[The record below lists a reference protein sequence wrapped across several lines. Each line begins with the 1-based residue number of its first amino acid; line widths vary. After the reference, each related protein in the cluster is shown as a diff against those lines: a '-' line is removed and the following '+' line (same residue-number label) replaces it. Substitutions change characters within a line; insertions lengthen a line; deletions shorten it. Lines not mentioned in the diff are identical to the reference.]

1 MKTLNAA
8 YRLPGKLIS
17 LSTIILVVFSFVV
30 NPLIAQNYLKYHP
43 ALKGKQYARSEMFTS
58 ARTDSS
64 GSMGS
69 YLNALNSHLREISE
83 REVPGNYQSAQ
94 WYPLG
99 PSKATHPVLA
109 QLGLVSSIWIDT
121 SNFQTILAGSNT
133 GGIFRTTDGG
143 ENWISLSDNV
153 ITTGVLSIQVDPA
166 DKNRIFIGT
175 GHLGFGRAYGNGVM
189 KSTDGGVSWEQ
200 TGLNS
205 ESISAN
211 FTIRKLLLLPNQPGT
226 MLALIN
232 TEFRQ
237 KAMIYRSTDWAENW
251 TEVYTDTGA
260 ELFAIKP
267 DPANPDILYATGNRF
282 LKSTDAGLSW
292 ADQSA
297 TLPLDSNYV
306 ISRVEVAKTPA
317 NPDLMMV
324 MAENFDTTGANPS
337 ARLELY
343 KSTDNG
349 QNYNR
354 INLRYNPFAGYWKME
369 FGISPAANDEFYL
382 GGIWLYK
389 YRIEEDSAK
398 FIYCSDH
405 KYHHDVRDLHIF
417 PTQGKD
423 LMYMAND
430 GGVSK
435 SETGAESWF
444 DITRNGLNITQFHNI
459 AIGENSDMMYAGPQD
474 ANLCFYDFKTG
485 AWTKN
490 AKVSDAYEGA
500 IDFENPNIVYM
511 VSYPPKTTQPNIFIL
526 KSVNGGDFFDFY
538 GIPDSTEIGRV
549 DKPLEMDPVDP
560 NTIYV
565 GVRNVW
571 KSTDGA
577 INFQKI
583 SNFPESFTKL
593 IAVRVAPSN
602 NQVIAAAFE
611 NPNWGMPEPS
621 KLWITPDG
629 GNHWFNIT
637 PVGANNLDYAGI
649 TDITF
654 HPETPQKFWLS
665 LDREWKNHQV
675 YATSNGGL
683 SWQNYSEG
691 LPALPV
697 NKITF
702 VKGAGYDV
710 LLAATDVGVYYRDEN
725 MSRWELFGTGLPLTI
740 VADIKISYTRRK
752 IVAGT
757 YGRGLWEADLCMPL
771 TEGDLVINDTTEWS
785 GKQKVLQDVV
795 INPGAKLIISSTI
808 EMGLDRKIKVLPG
821 AELVIDRGIIT
832 NDCAGMWDGI
842 RLYGSR
848 DYSDP
853 SLPQGKITLLHGSS
867 IQHADTAIKTIGID
881 ENGYEIAGTGG
892 GIIYANNA
900 KFINNGQ
907 GIVISPSKGMN
918 PSEFTMCQFTTSKTL
933 PDGSFAGDMVSL
945 KGSKGIKFISCQF
958 ENNLPVSTF
967 PYHERGTGIS
977 SFNSSFS
984 VEKLQSTDSIPFG
997 LNADAVFKQL
1007 ATGIRATASSMAFPV
1022 KVSNVRFDRNL
1033 TGVYLSGLSLS
1044 SIKNCSFNLSSPSIS
1059 DSIKPA
1065 AAAIYLDNC
1074 NGFDLAGNTIK
1085 GPLGTFVPKTKTAG
1099 IIIHNSGGLNHSL
1112 YGNKITNTNYAILA
1126 QNSNRNPNGK
1136 TGLRMLYN
1144 WFDGNEYDIC
1154 ITNDSTETHNG
1165 IATHQGSAGPE
1176 PGGSAGN
1183 HFSYS
1188 KWHRDADLH
1197 NAGAYIYYHY
1207 SKGPDTLSLH
1217 PLSYYRAYIVEGS
1230 MTGPADSAFMPA
1242 FMMVPNSE
1250 LEENFTEYA
1259 GLSEQANSALDEKLD
1274 GGNSSLLLNEINHCT
1289 IDEAPGLAKKL
1300 MQLSPFLSSEV
1311 LTTLVKQQRTIPNL
1325 MVFEVLLLNPQLF
1338 RDSII
1343 MQAVQLMKPPLESY
1357 MIVALAQAYNRFSD
1371 SELVEAQTDA
1381 VNSARDL
1388 LFDQFAGSLYS
1399 SILSGSDS
1407 NQLIQHLLTDNRPES
1422 HYLAAFLM
1430 LNLGNNVEAENVLN
1444 EIPETF
1450 PDLSIDSH
1458 NSLKGLFDLNSN
1470 MFSEGQVAPTL
1481 NESQIVQI
1489 EQLSQKPNT
1498 SIYAANVLNF
1508 YGLGNYREPYI
1519 FPGTPQTIQP
1529 PVIPP
1534 VVFTGAGFKIYP
1546 VPAGN
1551 YVILDYYSEEGLS
1564 KGMLRINN
1572 MAGQLVKEIR
1582 ITEPYGQ
1589 QLIDVSRLDSGSYIF
1604 IMANG
1609 STKIGEQKVVI
1620 IR

>member
-1 MKTLNAA
+1 ML
-8 YRLPGKLIS
+8 
-17 LSTIILVVFSFVV
+17 
-30 NPLIAQNYLKYHP
+30 NPLVGQNYSKYHP
-43 ALKGKQYARSEMFTS
+43 ALKGKQYARSEMFIS
-58 ARTDSS
+58 ARADSS
-64 GSMGS
+64 GSMRS

-166 DKNRIFIGT
+166 DKDRIFIGT

-205 ESISAN
+205 ESMAAN

-251 TEVYTDTGA
+251 TEVYSDNGA

-292 ADQSA
+292 VDQSA

-317 NPDLMMV
+317 NPDLMLV

-389 YRIEEDSAK
+389 YRIEADSAK

-459 AIGENSDMMYAGPQD
+459 AIGENSDMMFAGPQD
-474 ANLCFYDFKTG
+474 ANLCFYNFKTG

-500 IDFENPNIVYM
+500 IDYQNPNIVYM
-511 VSYPPKTTQPNIFIL
+511 VSYPPRMNQPNIFIL
-526 KSVNGGDFFDFY
+526 KSVNGGEFFDFY

-577 INFQKI
+577 LNFQKI
-583 SNFPESFTKL
+583 SNFPESFSKL

-611 NPNWGMPEPS
+611 NPTWGMPEPS

-629 GNHWFNIT
+629 GNHWLNIT
-637 PVGANNLDYAGI
+637 PVGANNLDYTGI
-649 TDITF
+649 SDITF
-654 HPETPQKFWLS
+654 HPEIPQKFWLS

-675 YATSNGGL
+675 YVTSNGGL

-710 LLAATDVGVYYRDEN
+710 LLAATDAGVYYRDEN
-725 MSRWELFGTGLPLTI
+725 MSRWELFGKGLPLTI
-740 VADIKISYTRRK
+740 VADIKISYIRRK

-771 TEGDLVINDTTEWS
+771 TEGDLVISDTTEWS
-785 GKQKVLQDVV
+785 GKRKVLQDVV
-795 INPGAKLIISSTI
+795 INPGAKLVISSTI
-808 EMGLDRKIKVLPG
+808 EMGLDRKIKVMPG
-821 AELVIDRGIIT
+821 AELVIDRGTLT

-842 RLYGSR
+842 RLYGAQ

-853 SLPQGKITLLHGSS
+853 SLPQGKITLLHGGS

-900 KFINNGQ
+900 KFINNGL
-907 GIVISPSKGMN
+907 GLVVSPSKGLN

-933 PDGSFAGDMVSL
+933 PDGSWAGDLVTL
-945 KGSKGIKFISCQF
+945 KGSKGIRFISCQF
-958 ENNLPVSTF
+958 ENSLPVSTF

-977 SFNSSFS
+977 SFNSAFT
-984 VEKLQSTDSIPFG
+984 VGKLQSADSIPFG

-1007 ATGIRATASSMAFPV
+1007 ATGIRATASSPAFPV
-1022 KVSNVRFDRNL
+1022 NVSNVRFDRNL

-1044 SIKNCSFNLSSPSIS
+1044 SIMDCSFNLNSPSIS
-1059 DSIKPA
+1059 DTIKPA
-1065 AAAIYLDNC
+1065 AAAIYLDHCSN
-1074 NGFDLAGNTIK
+1074 FDLAGNTIK

-1112 YGNKITNTNYAILA
+1112 FGNKITNTNYAILA
-1126 QNSNRNPNGK
+1126 QNSNRSQNGK

-1154 ITNDSTETHNG
+1154 ITNDSTEMHNG
-1165 IATHQGSAGPE
+1165 VATHQGSAGPE
-1176 PGGSAGN
+1176 PGGAAGN

-1197 NAGAYIYYHY
+1197 NAGAYIYYHHP
-1207 SKGPDTLSLH
+1207 KGPDTLSRL
-1217 PLSYYRAYIVEGS
+1217 PISYYRAYIVEGN
-1230 MTGPADSAFMPA
+1230 MTTPADSVFRPA
-1242 FMMVPNSE
+1242 YMMVPESE
-1250 LEENFTEYA
+1250 LEENYTEYA
-1259 GLSEQANSALDEKLD
+1259 AMSGQSNSAFNDKMD
-1274 GGNSSLLLNEINHCT
+1274 GGNAALLMNEINYCT

-1311 LTTLVKQQRTIPNL
+1311 ITTLVKQQRTIPNL

-1338 RDSII
+1338 RDSVL
-1343 MQAVQLMKPPLESY
+1343 MRAVQEMKPPLESY

-1371 SELVEAQTDA
+1371 SELLEAQTDA

-1388 LFDQFAGSLYS
+1388 LFDQFAGSLYN
-1399 SILSGSDS
+1399 SILAGNDS
-1407 NQLIQHLLTDNRPES
+1407 NPLMQHLLTDKRPES

-1430 LNLGNNVEAENVLN
+1430 LNMGNNEEAGNILN
-1444 EIPETF
+1444 EIPGNF
-1450 PDLSIDSH
+1450 PDVSIDSH
-1458 NSLKGLFDLNSN
+1458 NSLKGLFDLSN
-1470 MFSEGQVAPTL
+1470 NLFSEGMVALTL
-1481 NESQIVQI
+1481 NESQIVQLD
-1489 EQLSQKPNT
+1489 QLNQKHNT
-1498 SIYAANVLNF
+1498 SIYAANMLNF

-1529 PVIPP
+1529 PLIPP

-1564 KGMLRINN
+1564 NGMLRINN
-1572 MAGQLVKEIR
+1572 MSGQLVKEIR
-1582 ITEPYGQ
+1582 ISEPYGH

-1604 IMANG
+1604 IMTNG
-1609 STKIGEQKVVI
+1609 SSKIGEQKVVI

>member
-1 MKTLNAA
+1 MKTRNPACK
-8 YRLPGKLIS
+8 LPGKLIS
-17 LSTIILVVFSFVV
+17 ISTIILVACFFML
-30 NPLIAQNYLKYHP
+30 NPLVGQNYSKYHP
-43 ALKGKQYARSEMFTS
+43 ALKGKQYARSEMFIS
-58 ARTDSS
+58 ARADSS
-64 GSMGS
+64 GSMRS

-166 DKNRIFIGT
+166 DKDRIFIGT

-205 ESISAN
+205 ESMAAN

-251 TEVYTDTGA
+251 TEVYSDNGA

-292 ADQSA
+292 VDQSA

-317 NPDLMMV
+317 NPDLMLV

-389 YRIEEDSAK
+389 YRIEADSAK

-459 AIGENSDMMYAGPQD
+459 AIGENSDMMFAGPQD
-474 ANLCFYDFKTG
+474 ANLCFYNFKTG

-500 IDFENPNIVYM
+500 IDYQNPNIVYM
-511 VSYPPKTTQPNIFIL
+511 VSYPPRMNQPNIFIL
-526 KSVNGGDFFDFY
+526 KSVNGGEFFDFY

-577 INFQKI
+577 LNFQKI
-583 SNFPESFTKL
+583 SNFPESFSKL

-611 NPNWGMPEPS
+611 NPTWGMPEPS

-629 GNHWFNIT
+629 GNHWLNIT
-637 PVGANNLDYAGI
+637 PVGANNLDYTGI
-649 TDITF
+649 SDITF
-654 HPETPQKFWLS
+654 HPEIPQKFWLS

-675 YATSNGGL
+675 YVTSNGGL

-710 LLAATDVGVYYRDEN
+710 LLAATDAGVYYRDEN
-725 MSRWELFGTGLPLTI
+725 MSRWELFGKGLPLTI
-740 VADIKISYTRRK
+740 VADIKISYIRRK

-771 TEGDLVINDTTEWS
+771 TEGDLVISDTTEWS
-785 GKQKVLQDVV
+785 GKRKVLQDVV
-795 INPGAKLIISSTI
+795 INPGAKLVISSTI
-808 EMGLDRKIKVLPG
+808 EMGLDRKIKVMPG
-821 AELVIDRGIIT
+821 AELVIDRGTLT

-842 RLYGSR
+842 RLYGAQ

-853 SLPQGKITLLHGSS
+853 SLPQGKITLLHGGS

-900 KFINNGQ
+900 KFINNGL
-907 GIVISPSKGMN
+907 GLVVSPSKGLN

-933 PDGSFAGDMVSL
+933 PDGSWAGDLVTL
-945 KGSKGIKFISCQF
+945 KGSKGIRFISCQF
-958 ENNLPVSTF
+958 ENSLPVSTF

-977 SFNSSFS
+977 SFNSAFT
-984 VEKLQSTDSIPFG
+984 VGKLQSADSIPFG

-1007 ATGIRATASSMAFPV
+1007 ATGIRATASSPAFPV
-1022 KVSNVRFDRNL
+1022 NVSNVRFDRNL

-1044 SIKNCSFNLSSPSIS
+1044 SIMDCSFNLNSPSIS
-1059 DSIKPA
+1059 DTIKPA
-1065 AAAIYLDNC
+1065 AAAIYLDHCSN
-1074 NGFDLAGNTIK
+1074 FDLAGNTIK

-1112 YGNKITNTNYAILA
+1112 FGNKITNTNYAILA
-1126 QNSNRNPNGK
+1126 QNSNRSQNGK

-1154 ITNDSTETHNG
+1154 ITNDSTEMHNG
-1165 IATHQGSAGPE
+1165 VATHQGSAGPE
-1176 PGGSAGN
+1176 PGGAAGN

-1197 NAGAYIYYHY
+1197 NAGAYIYYHHP
-1207 SKGPDTLSLH
+1207 KGPDTLSRL
-1217 PLSYYRAYIVEGS
+1217 PISYYRAYIVEGN
-1230 MTGPADSAFMPA
+1230 MTTPADSVFRPA
-1242 FMMVPNSE
+1242 YMMVPESE
-1250 LEENFTEYA
+1250 LEENYTEYA
-1259 GLSEQANSALDEKLD
+1259 AMSGQSNSAFNDKMD
-1274 GGNSSLLLNEINHCT
+1274 GGNAALLMNEINYCT

-1311 LTTLVKQQRTIPNL
+1311 ITTLVKQQRTIPNL

-1338 RDSII
+1338 RDSVL
-1343 MQAVQLMKPPLESY
+1343 MRAVQEMKPPLESY

-1371 SELVEAQTDA
+1371 SELLEAQTDA

-1388 LFDQFAGSLYS
+1388 LFDQFAGSLYN
-1399 SILSGSDS
+1399 SILAGNDS
-1407 NQLIQHLLTDNRPES
+1407 NPLMQHLLTDKRPES

-1430 LNLGNNVEAENVLN
+1430 LNMGNNEEAGNILN
-1444 EIPETF
+1444 EIPGNF
-1450 PDLSIDSH
+1450 PDVSIDSH
-1458 NSLKGLFDLNSN
+1458 NSLKGLFDLSN
-1470 MFSEGQVAPTL
+1470 NLFSEGMVALTL
-1481 NESQIVQI
+1481 NESQIVQLD
-1489 EQLSQKPNT
+1489 QLNQKHNT
-1498 SIYAANVLNF
+1498 SIYAANMLNF

-1529 PVIPP
+1529 PLIPP

-1564 KGMLRINN
+1564 NGMLRINN
-1572 MAGQLVKEIR
+1572 MSGQLVKEIR
-1582 ITEPYGQ
+1582 ISEPYGH

-1604 IMANG
+1604 IMTNG
-1609 STKIGEQKVVI
+1609 SSKIGEQKVVI

>member
-1 MKTLNAA
+1 MKTRNPACK
-8 YRLPGKLIS
+8 LPGQLIS
-17 LSTIILVVFSFVV
+17 ISTIILVACFFMLS
-30 NPLIAQNYLKYHP
+30 PLVGQNYSKYHP
-43 ALKGKQYARSEMFTS
+43 ALKGKQYARSEMFIS
-58 ARTDSS
+58 ARADSS

-166 DKNRIFIGT
+166 DKDRIFIGT

-189 KSTDGGVSWEQ
+189 KSTDGGLTWEQ

-205 ESISAN
+205 ETMSAN

-237 KAMIYRSTDWAENW
+237 KAMIYRSTDWAKNW
-251 TEVYTDTGA
+251 TEVYSDNGA

-267 DPANPDILYATGNRF
+267 DPANPDILYTTGNRF

-292 ADQSA
+292 VDQSA

-317 NPDLMMV
+317 NPDLMLV

-343 KSTDNG
+343 KSIDNG

-389 YRIEEDSAK
+389 YRIEADSAK

-459 AIGENSDMMYAGPQD
+459 AIGENSDMMFAGPQD
-474 ANLCFYDFKTG
+474 ANLCFYNFKTG

-500 IDFENPNIVYM
+500 IDYENPNIVYM
-511 VSYPPKTTQPNIFIL
+511 VSYPPRMNQPNIFIL
-526 KSVNGGDFFDFY
+526 KSVNGGEFFDFY

-577 INFQKI
+577 LNFQKI
-583 SNFPESFTKL
+583 SNFPESFSKL
-593 IAVRVAPSN
+593 ITVRVAPSN

-611 NPNWGMPEPS
+611 NPTWGMPEPS

-629 GNHWFNIT
+629 GNHWLNIT
-637 PVGANNLDYAGI
+637 PVGANNLDYTGI
-649 TDITF
+649 SDITF
-654 HPETPQKFWLS
+654 HPEIPQKFWLS

-675 YATSNGGL
+675 YVTSNGGL

-710 LLAATDVGVYYRDEN
+710 LLAATDAGVYYRDEN
-725 MSRWELFGTGLPLTI
+725 MSRWELFGKGLPLTI
-740 VADIKISYTRRK
+740 VADIKISYIRRK

-771 TEGDLVINDTTEWS
+771 TEGELVISDTTEWS
-785 GKQKVLQDVV
+785 GKRKVLQDVV
-795 INPGAKLIISSTI
+795 INPGAKLVISSTI
-808 EMGLDRKIKVLPG
+808 EMGLDRKIKVMPG
-821 AELVIDRGIIT
+821 AELVIDRGTLT

-842 RLYGSR
+842 RLYGAQ

-853 SLPQGKITLLHGSS
+853 SLPQGKITLLHGGS
-867 IQHADTAIKTIGID
+867 IQHADTAIKTISID
-881 ENGYEIAGTGG
+881 ENGHEIAGTGG

-900 KFINNGQ
+900 KFINNRLGVVV
-907 GIVISPSKGMN
+907 GPSKGLN

-933 PDGSFAGDMVSL
+933 PDGSLAGDLVTL
-945 KGSKGIKFISCQF
+945 KGSKGIRFISCQF
-958 ENNLPVSTF
+958 ENSLPVSTF

-977 SFNSSFS
+977 SFNSTFT
-984 VEKLQSTDSIPFG
+984 VGKLQSADSIPFG

-1007 ATGIRATASSMAFPV
+1007 ATGIRATASSPAFPV

-1044 SIKNCSFNLSSPSIS
+1044 SIKDCSFNLNSPSIS
-1059 DSIKPA
+1059 DTIKPA
-1065 AAAIYLDNC
+1065 AAAIYLDHCSN
-1074 NGFDLAGNTIK
+1074 FDLTGNTIK

-1112 YGNKITNTNYAILA
+1112 YSNKITNTNYAILA
-1126 QNSNRNPNGK
+1126 QNSNRRQNGK
-1136 TGLRMLYN
+1136 SGLRMLYN

-1154 ITNDSTETHNG
+1154 ITNDSTEMHNG
-1165 IATHQGSAGPE
+1165 VATHQGSAGPE
-1176 PGGSAGN
+1176 PGGAAGN

-1197 NAGAYIYYHY
+1197 NAGAYIYYHHP
-1207 SKGPDTLSLH
+1207 KGPDTLSRL
-1217 PLSYYRAYIVEGS
+1217 PLSYYRAYIVEGN
-1230 MTGPADSAFMPA
+1230 MTTPADSVFRPA
-1242 FMMVPNSE
+1242 YMMVPDSE
-1250 LEENFTEYA
+1250 LKENYAEYA
-1259 GLSEQANSALDEKLD
+1259 AMSGQSNSAFNDKMD
-1274 GGNSSLLLNEINHCT
+1274 GGNAAFLMNEINYCT
-1289 IDEAPGLAKKL
+1289 IDEAPGLTKKL

-1338 RDSII
+1338 RDSVL
-1343 MQAVQLMKPPLESY
+1343 MRAVQEMKPPLESY

-1371 SELVEAQTDA
+1371 SELLEAQTDA

-1388 LFDQFAGSLYS
+1388 LFDQFAGSLYN
-1399 SILSGSDS
+1399 SILAGSDS
-1407 NQLIQHLLTDNRPES
+1407 NPLMQHLLTDKRPES
-1422 HYLAAFLM
+1422 HYLAAFLR
-1430 LNLGNNVEAENVLN
+1430 LNTGNNEEAGNILN
-1444 EIPETF
+1444 EIPGNF

-1458 NSLKGLFDLNSN
+1458 NSLKGLFDLSN
-1470 MFSEGQVAPTL
+1470 NLFSEGMLALTL
-1481 NESQIVQI
+1481 NESQIG
-1489 EQLSQKPNT
+1489 QLDQLNQKHNT

-1508 YGLGNYREPYI
+1508 YRLGNYREPYI
-1519 FPGTPQTIQP
+1519 FPGAPQTIQP
-1529 PVIPP
+1529 PLIPP

-1564 KGMLRINN
+1564 NGMLRINN
-1572 MAGQLVKEIR
+1572 MSGQLVKEIR
-1582 ITEPYGQ
+1582 ISEPYGH

-1604 IMANG
+1604 IMTNG
-1609 STKIGEQKVVI
+1609 SSKIGEQKVVI

>member
-1 MKTLNAA
+1 MKTRNPACK
-8 YRLPGKLIS
+8 LPGKLIS
-17 LSTIILVVFSFVV
+17 ISTIILVACFFML
-30 NPLIAQNYLKYHP
+30 NPLVGQNYSKYHP
-43 ALKGKQYARSEMFTS
+43 ALKGKQYARSEMFIS
-58 ARTDSS
+58 ARADSS

-166 DKNRIFIGT
+166 DKDRIFIGT

-205 ESISAN
+205 ESMAAN

-251 TEVYTDTGA
+251 TEVYSDNGA

-292 ADQSA
+292 VDQSA

-317 NPDLMMV
+317 NPDLMLV

-389 YRIEEDSAK
+389 YRIEADSAK

-459 AIGENSDMMYAGPQD
+459 AIGENSDMMFAGPQD
-474 ANLCFYDFKTG
+474 ANLCFYNFKTG

-500 IDFENPNIVYM
+500 IDYQNPNIVYM
-511 VSYPPKTTQPNIFIL
+511 VSYPPRMNQPNIFIL
-526 KSVNGGDFFDFY
+526 KSVNGGEFFDFY

-577 INFQKI
+577 LNFQKI
-583 SNFPESFTKL
+583 SNFPESFSKL

-611 NPNWGMPEPS
+611 NPTWGMPEPS

-629 GNHWFNIT
+629 GNHWLNIT
-637 PVGANNLDYAGI
+637 PVGANNLDYTGI
-649 TDITF
+649 SDITF
-654 HPETPQKFWLS
+654 HPEIPQKFWLS

-675 YATSNGGL
+675 YVTSNGGL

-710 LLAATDVGVYYRDEN
+710 LLAATDAGVYYRDEN
-725 MSRWELFGTGLPLTI
+725 MSRWELFGKGLPLTI
-740 VADIKISYTRRK
+740 VADIKISYIRRK

-771 TEGDLVINDTTEWS
+771 TEGDLVISDTTEWS
-785 GKQKVLQDVV
+785 GKRKVLQDVV
-795 INPGAKLIISSTI
+795 INPGAKLVISSTI
-808 EMGLDRKIKVLPG
+808 EMGLDRKIKVMPG
-821 AELVIDRGIIT
+821 AELVIDRGTLT

-842 RLYGSR
+842 RLYGAQ

-853 SLPQGKITLLHGSS
+853 SLPQGKITLLHGGS

-900 KFINNGQ
+900 KFINNGL
-907 GIVISPSKGMN
+907 GLVVSPSKGLN

-933 PDGSFAGDMVSL
+933 PDGSWAGDLVTL
-945 KGSKGIKFISCQF
+945 KGSKGIRFISCQF
-958 ENNLPVSTF
+958 ENSLPVSTF

-977 SFNSSFS
+977 SFNSAFT
-984 VEKLQSTDSIPFG
+984 VGKLQSADSIPFG

-1007 ATGIRATASSMAFPV
+1007 ATGIRATASSPAFPV
-1022 KVSNVRFDRNL
+1022 NVSNVRFDRNL

-1044 SIKNCSFNLSSPSIS
+1044 SIMDCSFNLNSPSIS
-1059 DSIKPA
+1059 DTIKPA
-1065 AAAIYLDNC
+1065 AAAIYLDHCSN
-1074 NGFDLAGNTIK
+1074 FDLAGNTIK

-1112 YGNKITNTNYAILA
+1112 FGNKITNTNYAILA
-1126 QNSNRNPNGK
+1126 QNSNRSQNGK

-1154 ITNDSTETHNG
+1154 ITNDSTEMHNG
-1165 IATHQGSAGPE
+1165 VATHQGSAGPE
-1176 PGGSAGN
+1176 PGGAAGN

-1197 NAGAYIYYHY
+1197 NAGAYIYYHHP
-1207 SKGPDTLSLH
+1207 KGPDTLSRL
-1217 PLSYYRAYIVEGS
+1217 PISYYRAYIVEGN
-1230 MTGPADSAFMPA
+1230 MTTPADSVFRPA
-1242 FMMVPNSE
+1242 YMMVPESE
-1250 LEENFTEYA
+1250 LEENYTEYA
-1259 GLSEQANSALDEKLD
+1259 AMSGQSNSAFNDKMD
-1274 GGNSSLLLNEINHCT
+1274 GGNAALLMNEINYCT

-1311 LTTLVKQQRTIPNL
+1311 ITTLVKQQRTIPNL

-1338 RDSII
+1338 RDSVL
-1343 MQAVQLMKPPLESY
+1343 MRAVQEMKPPLESY

-1371 SELVEAQTDA
+1371 SELLEAQTDA

-1388 LFDQFAGSLYS
+1388 LFDQFAGSLYN
-1399 SILSGSDS
+1399 SILAGNDS
-1407 NQLIQHLLTDNRPES
+1407 NPLMQHLLTDKRPES

-1430 LNLGNNVEAENVLN
+1430 LNMGNNEEAGNILN
-1444 EIPETF
+1444 EIPGNF
-1450 PDLSIDSH
+1450 PDVSIDSH
-1458 NSLKGLFDLNSN
+1458 NSLKGLFDLSN
-1470 MFSEGQVAPTL
+1470 NLFSEGMVALTL
-1481 NESQIVQI
+1481 NESQIVQLD
-1489 EQLSQKPNT
+1489 QLNQKHNT
-1498 SIYAANVLNF
+1498 SIYAANMLNF

-1529 PVIPP
+1529 PLIPP

-1564 KGMLRINN
+1564 NGMLRINN
-1572 MAGQLVKEIR
+1572 MSGQLVKEIR
-1582 ITEPYGQ
+1582 ISEPYGH

-1604 IMANG
+1604 IMTNG
-1609 STKIGEQKVVI
+1609 SSKIGEQKVVI